1 MNVLVIIPARGGSKG
16 IPDKNIRLL
25 HGKPLITYTIEA
37 ALKLFE
43 PGRILVSTDSENI
56 RTVAEKSG
64 LNVPFLRP
72 AELSTD
78 TAGSYEVILHAME
91 MAQQQG
97 INFDTVILLQPTSPF
112 RTSQHILEAMKLYDP
127 SLDMVVSVKESDEN
141 PYYSLFEENNT
152 GFLEKSKNGHFSRR
166 QDCPKVYA
174 YNGAIY
180 IMNAKSLEKH
190 SIGNFKNIRK
200 YVMNS
205 EDSIDIDTPLDWK
218 LAELILTEKSTDRY

>member
-25 HGKPLITYTIEA
+25 NGKPLITYSIEA

-56 RTVAEKSG
+56 RTISEKSG